1 MTNRS
6 TTAGWTP
13 AGPMAA
19 APALRDLRAPL
30 LAWAAAALLSIF
42 LHGPLP
48 LYSTR
53 SLAVAWEMW
62 DAGSWLVPLFN
73 GAPYSHKT
81 PLLPWLIHAGW
92 LVAGVNDA
100 WPRLL
105 MVLLGTV
112 AIAQAG
118 VLAGRLYP
126 HKAGLPALAAW
137 AMAGFWYFFLFSLQ
151 VMYELPLTVAVLGG
165 LLALCRRDG
174 EDWRPWW
181 PGVALAVGFGLLA
194 KGPVVLLHLGVPL
207 LAARWWHPA
216 AQDGQGAAFARKA
229 GLAVLAGIGLF
240 TLWLV
245 PALTLGDPEYR
256 EALLVTQTAG
266 RIRDSFD
273 HAEPWW
279 WYAPMLLVLMAPWW
293 WSRWWWS
300 QVPALWREP
309 GNRFVWT
316 WLLGVLLAFSAISGK
331 NAYYLLPVFAAFAI
345 LLALA
350 AHARPRLGIAAG
362 AAVLAIAVVLLAVPA
377 LADRIRQ
384 PFPEALL
391 TSLPLTGGVLAVAG
405 IAMLRWRSFRV
416 QAGGVLLAIVV
427 LHAAVTP
434 LLKSQ
439 FDFTP
444 TAHLLG
450 QAQRAGT
457 RIAFLGEYQLQFHF
471 AGRLREP
478 LEVLD
483 EAGARA
489 WAERHPRALLVVNT
503 REDWRV
509 PGPQPVAQQRFRT
522 RWIQVW
528 RAGEWRGLPAQQLPL
543 QATTGQLRTQPR

>member
-1 MTNRS
+1 MTK
-6 TTAGWTP
+6 P
-13 AGPMAA
+13 QD
-19 APALRDLRAPL
+19 LRDLRAPL
-30 LAWAAAALLSIF
+30 LAWAALALVSIF
-42 LHGPLP
+42 LHGPVP

-92 LVAGVNDA
+92 LVTGVGDV
-100 WPRLL
+100 WPRVL
-105 MVLLGTV
+105 MVLLGGI

-118 VLAGRLYP
+118 LLARRLYP
-126 HKAGLPALAAW
+126 HKPDLPTFAAW
-137 AMAGFWYFFLFSLQ
+137 AMAGFWYFFLFALQ
-151 VMYELPLTVAVLGG
+151 IMYELPLTVAVLGG
-165 LLALCRRDG
+165 LLALCRREG
-174 EDWRPWW
+174 EAWHPWW

-194 KGPVVLLHLGVPL
+194 KGPVALLHLGVPL

-216 AQDGQGAAFARKA
+216 AQRDGAAFAKKA
-229 GLAVLAGIGLF
+229 ALAALAGIVVF
-240 TLWLV
+240 ALWLV

-266 RIRDSFD
+266 RIKDSFD

-300 QVPALWREP
+300 QVPALWRDP
-309 GNRFVWT
+309 GNRFAWI
-316 WLLGVLLAFSAISGK
+316 WGVGVVLCFSAISGK
-331 NAYYLLPVFAAFAI
+331 NPYYLLPDFAAFAI

-350 AHARPRLGIAAG
+350 AEARPRLGVAAG
-362 AAVLAIAVVLLAVPA
+362 ATLLVFAAAMLGVPLIAARIDKPFPDALLA
-377 LADRIRQ
+377 
-384 PFPEALL
+384 
-391 TSLPLTGGVLAVAG
+391 SLPVAG
-405 IAMLRWRSFRV
+405 GLLVIVGFALLRWRSLPA
-416 QAGGVLLAIVV
+416 QAGGLLLAMAL
-427 LHAAVTP
+427 LHAALTP
-434 LLKSQ
+434 LLGAQ

-444 TAHLLG
+444 TARLLG
-450 QAQRAGT
+450 EAQRAG
-457 RIAFLGEYQLQFHF
+457 RQIAFLGEYQLQFHF

-478 LEVLD
+478 LEVVD

-489 WAERHPRALLVVNT
+489 WAERHPDQLIVVNT
-503 REDWRV
+503 REDWRTA
-509 PGPQPVAQQRFRT
+509 GAQPVAQQRFRT

-528 RAGEWRGLPAQQLPL
+528 RAGDWRALPAQQLPL
-543 QATTGQLRTQPR
+543 QAASGQLRAQPR